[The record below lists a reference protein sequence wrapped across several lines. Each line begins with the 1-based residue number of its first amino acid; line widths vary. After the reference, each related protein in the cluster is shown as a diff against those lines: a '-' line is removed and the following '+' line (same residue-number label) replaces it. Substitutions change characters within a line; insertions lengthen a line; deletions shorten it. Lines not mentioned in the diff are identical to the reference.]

1 MTNNAYDAAL
11 GGIDVN
17 LDTPPDDK
25 TLVGRNAVISI
36 NLDDIH
42 EFALN
47 PRRADNPLFAEI
59 KASIA
64 TIGLQQPLKVTR
76 RPGEAGYTLYDG
88 GNTRLR
94 ALKQLWQET
103 HDEKFFYQRCHFVP
117 YVSDA
122 DILLHHMVENEV
134 RGEMTLLDKSL
145 AVWRLKSLYEQAQGK
160 SLSVR
165 ELAELLAQQGWAI
178 KHKTVSIFVFTA
190 QHLADRLPQAL
201 AAGMGR
207 PRIEEIRKT
216 FHAIR
221 KYVDERFAAP
231 QTLSGEAAQRGY
243 LDHLA
248 ATDDTDFAAD
258 CLDAALSD
266 CCADIGRAFAMD
278 RQLVYFELQQLCET
292 GTLYRSE
299 PLADVSQFERE
310 QAAQATMQ
318 RPPAAAAGEAGANP
332 PPDTASGTPSADT
345 ADGHHPAGADHDHP
359 TDTGCTPNTEADG
372 TGLTASG
379 PNPPALSPLAKADD
393 VLHEQIRH
401 LRLRYPLVQRHLDEQ
416 RDPPFCIPAEHA
428 LSAIREELAQA
439 GTRLDPLDAAFNDEE
454 AVLYMELTD
463 LFAGWYHLQWDY
475 RRARGEEDTLPF
487 WADCLQQVRDIQ
499 TQLQPLRPYL
509 SALHYGFSIHA
520 KGQEAQRQF
529 ARLAAAIHDYL
540 RVADREE

>member
-134 RGEMTLLDKSL
+134 HGEMTLLDKSL

-207 PRIEEIRKT
+207 ARIEEIRKT

-258 CLDAALSD
+258 CLEAALSD
-266 CCADIGRAFAMD
+266 CCADIGKAFAMD

-299 PLADVSQFERE
+299 PLPDVAQFERE

-318 RPPAAAAGEAGANP
+318 RPPAAAAGEAGANL
-332 PPDTASGTPSADT
+332 PPDTASGTPSADA
-345 ADGHHPAGADHDHP
+345 ADGHHPAGADHDYP
-359 TDTGCTPNTEADG
+359 TDTGSMTDTEADG

-428 LSAIREELAQA
+428 LSAMREELAQA

-499 TQLQPLRPYL
+499 AQLQPLRPYL

-540 RVADREE
+540 RVANREE

>member
-1 MTNNAYDAAL
+1 MTHHENAYDVAL
-11 GGIDVN
+11 GGVDLNI
-17 LDTPPDDK
+17 DTPPDDK

-145 AVWRLKSLYEQAQGK
+145 AVWRLKGLYEQAQDK

-165 ELAELLAQQGWAI
+165 ELAEMLAQHGWSV
-178 KHKTVSIFVFTA
+178 KHVSVSIFIFTA

-207 PRIEEIRKT
+207 ARIEEIRKT

-248 ATDDTDFAAD
+248 ATDDADFAAD

-266 CCADIGRAFAMD
+266 CCADIGKAFAMD
-278 RQLVYFELQQLCET
+278 RQLVYFELQQLCDT
-292 GTLYRSE
+292 GNLYRSE
-299 PLADVSQFERE
+299 PLADVAQFERE

-359 TDTGCTPNTEADG
+359 ADTENAPNADTVGAVPTVTE
-372 TGLTASG
+372 

-393 VLHEQIRH
+393 ILHEQIRH

-439 GTRLDPLDAAFNDEE
+439 GARLDPLDAAFNDEE

-475 RRARGEEDTLPF
+475 RRVQGEDTLL

-520 KGQEAQRQF
+520 RGQEAQRQF

>member
-1 MTNNAYDAAL
+1 MTNNENAYDVAL
-11 GGIDVN
+11 GGVDLN

-165 ELAELLAQQGWAI
+165 ELVDLLGQQGWTI
-178 KHKTVSIFVFTA
+178 KRSMASVFVFTA

-207 PRIEEIRKT
+207 ARIEEIRKT

-248 ATDDTDFAAD
+248 ATDDADFAAD

-266 CCADIGRAFAMD
+266 CCADIGKAFAMD
-278 RQLVYFELQQLCET
+278 RQLVYFELQQLCDT
-292 GTLYRSE
+292 GNLYRSE
-299 PLADVSQFERE
+299 PLADVAQFERE
-310 QAAQATMQ
+310 QAA
-318 RPPAAAAGEAGANP
+318 AAGQASATHKS
-332 PPDTASGTPSADT
+332 PDTASSASPVEAVDSHHSADT
-345 ADGHHPAGADHDHP
+345 ENHDHP
-359 TDTGCTPNTEADG
+359 ADTENAPNTDTVGAVPTVTE
-372 TGLTASG
+372 

-393 VLHEQIRH
+393 ILHEQIRH

-416 RDPPFCIPAEHA
+416 NDPPFCIPAEHA
-428 LSAIREELAQA
+428 LAAIREELAQA

-475 RRARGEEDTLPF
+475 RRAQGEEDTLPF

-520 KGQEAQRQF
+520 RGQEAQRQF

>member
-1 MTNNAYDAAL
+1 MTNNENAYDVAL
-11 GGIDVN
+11 GGVDLN

-145 AVWRLKSLYEQAQGK
+145 AVWRLKSLYEQGQGK

-165 ELAELLAQQGWAI
+165 DLAELLASQGWAI

-231 QTLSGEAAQRGY
+231 HILSGEAAQRGY

-248 ATDDTDFAAD
+248 ATDDADFAAD

-266 CCADIGRAFAMD
+266 CCADIGKAFAMD
-278 RQLVYFELQQLCET
+278 KQLVYFELQQLCET

-299 PLADVSQFERE
+299 PLPDVARFESDQAAARE
-310 QAAQATMQ
+310 QAAATATSKSPDEASGATHDDDTDS
-318 RPPAAAAGEAGANP
+318 RHSADTENSEHTAAAGGSP
-332 PPDTASGTPSADT
+332 G
-345 ADGHHPAGADHDHP
+345 
-359 TDTGCTPNTEADG
+359 TDTEGAVPTATEP
-372 TGLTASG
+372 S
-379 PNPPALSPLAKADD
+379 PPILSPLEKADD

-428 LSAIREELAQA
+428 LTAIREELAQA
-439 GTRLDPLDAAFNDEE
+439 GARLDPLDAAFNDEE

-463 LFAGWYHLQWDY
+463 FFAGWFHLQWDY
-475 RRARGEEDTLPF
+475 RRAQGEEDTLPY

-499 TQLQPLRPYL
+499 MQLQPLRPYL
-509 SALHYGFSIHA
+509 SALHYGFSIHD
-520 KGQEAQRQF
+520 KGQEAQHQF

>member
-1 MTNNAYDAAL
+1 MTNNENAYDVAL
-11 GGIDVN
+11 GGVDLN
-17 LDTPPDDK
+17 LDTPPDEK

-117 YVSDA
+117 YISDA

-145 AVWRLKSLYEQAQGK
+145 AVWRLKSLYEQAQDK

-165 ELAELLAQQGWAI
+165 ELAEMLAQHGWSV
-178 KHKTVSIFVFTA
+178 KHVSVSIFIFTA

-207 PRIEEIRKT
+207 ARIEEIRKT

-248 ATDDTDFAAD
+248 AIDDADFAAD
-258 CLDAALSD
+258 SLDAALWD
-266 CCADIGRAFAMD
+266 CCADIGTAFAMD
-278 RQLVYFELQQLCET
+278 KQLVYFELQRLCDT

-299 PLADVSQFERE
+299 PLPDVAQFESD
-310 QAAQATMQ
+310 QAAT
-318 RPPAAAAGEAGANP
+318 RELAAATDASKS
-332 PPDTASGTPSADT
+332 PDTASGATHDDDTDGRHSADT
-345 ADGHHPAGADHDHP
+345 ENSEHTAAAGGSP
-359 TDTGCTPNTEADG
+359 GTDTEDTIPTATELTTP
-372 TGLTASG
+372 S
-379 PNPPALSPLAKADD
+379 LSPLEKADD

-416 RDPPFCIPAEHA
+416 TDPPFCIPAEHA
-428 LSAIREELAQA
+428 LPAIREELAQA
-439 GTRLDPLDAAFNDEE
+439 GARLDPLDAAFNDEE

-463 LFAGWYHLQWDY
+463 LFAGWFHLQWDY
-475 RRARGEEDTLPF
+475 RRAQGEEDTLPY
-487 WADCLQQVRDIQ
+487 WADCLQQVREIQ

-509 SALHYGFSIHA
+509 SALHYGFSIHD

-540 RVADREE
+540 RVANREE

>member
-1 MTNNAYDAAL
+1 MANNENAYDVAL
-11 GGIDVN
+11 GGVDLN

-47 PRRADNPLFAEI
+47 PRRTDNPLFAEI

-165 ELAELLAQQGWAI
+165 ELVDLLGQQGWTI
-178 KHKTVSIFVFTA
+178 KRSMASVFVFTA

-207 PRIEEIRKT
+207 ARIEEIRKT

-248 ATDDTDFAAD
+248 ATDDADFAAD

-266 CCADIGRAFAMD
+266 CCADIGKAFAMD
-278 RQLVYFELQQLCET
+278 RQLVYFELQQLCDT
-292 GTLYRSE
+292 GNLYRSE
-299 PLADVSQFERE
+299 PLADVAQFERE
-310 QAAQATMQ
+310 QAA
-318 RPPAAAAGEAGANP
+318 AAGQASATHKS
-332 PPDTASGTPSADT
+332 PDTASSASPVEAVDSHHSADT
-345 ADGHHPAGADHDHP
+345 ENHDHP
-359 TDTGCTPNTEADG
+359 ADTENAPNTDTVGAVPTVTE
-372 TGLTASG
+372 

-393 VLHEQIRH
+393 ILHEQIRH

-416 RDPPFCIPAEHA
+416 NDPPFCIPAEHA
-428 LSAIREELAQA
+428 LAAIREELAQA

-463 LFAGWYHLQWDY
+463 LFVGWYHLQWDY
-475 RRARGEEDTLPF
+475 RRAQGEEDTLPF

-520 KGQEAQRQF
+520 RGQEAQRQF

>member
-1 MTNNAYDAAL
+1 MTHNENAYDMAL
-11 GGIDVN
+11 GGVDLN

-145 AVWRLKSLYEQAQGK
+145 AVWRLKSLYEQGQGK

-165 ELAELLAQQGWAI
+165 DLAELLASQGWAI
-178 KHKTVSIFVFTA
+178 KRSSVSVFVFTA
-190 QHLADRLPQAL
+190 QYLADCLPQAL

-207 PRIEEIRKT
+207 ARIEEIRKT
-216 FHAIR
+216 FHAIS

-231 QTLSGEAAQRGY
+231 QILSGEAAQRGY

-248 ATDDTDFAAD
+248 ATDDADFAAD

-266 CCADIGRAFAMD
+266 CCADIGKAFAMD

-299 PLADVSQFERE
+299 PLADVAQFERDQAAARE
-310 QAAQATMQ
+310 QATAT
-318 RPPAAAAGEAGANP
+318 AASKS
-332 PPDTASGTPSADT
+332 PDTASGAASADT
-345 ADGHHPAGADHDHP
+345 TDGHHSADADKHAHP
-359 TDTGCTPNTEADG
+359 TDTGSALGAEDG
-372 TGLTASG
+372 TGLTATE
-379 PNPPALSPLAKADD
+379 PNPPALSPLEKADD

-416 RDPPFCIPAEHA
+416 NDPPFCIPAEHA
-428 LSAIREELAQA
+428 LTAIREELAQA
-439 GTRLDPLDAAFNDEE
+439 GARLDPLDAAFNDEE

-463 LFAGWYHLQWDY
+463 LFAAWYHLQWDF
-475 RRARGEEDTLPF
+475 RRVQGEDTLL
-487 WADCLQQVRDIQ
+487 WADYLQQVSDIQ

-509 SALHYGFSIHA
+509 SALHYGFSIHD

>member
-1 MTNNAYDAAL
+1 MINNENAYDVAL
-11 GGIDVN
+11 GGVDLN

-36 NLDDIH
+36 TLDDIH

-47 PRRADNPLFAEI
+47 PRRTDNPLFAEI

-76 RPGEAGYTLYDG
+76 RPGEAGYTLADG

-103 HDEKFFYQRCHFVP
+103 HDENFFYQRCHFVP

-145 AVWRLKSLYEQAQGK
+145 AVWRLKSLYEQAQDK

-165 ELAELLAQQGWAI
+165 ELAEMLAQHGWSV
-178 KHKTVSIFVFTA
+178 KRNSVSLFVFTA
-190 QHLADRLPQAL
+190 QYLAERLPQAL

-248 ATDDTDFAAD
+248 AIDDTDFAAD
-258 CLDAALSD
+258 SLDAALWD
-266 CCADIGRAFAMD
+266 CCADIGTAFAMD
-278 RQLVYFELQQLCET
+278 KQLVYFELQQLCDT

-299 PLADVSQFERE
+299 PLPDVAQFESDQAAARE
-310 QAAQATMQ
+310 QAAATD
-318 RPPAAAAGEAGANP
+318 ASKS
-332 PPDTASGTPSADT
+332 PDTASSAAPADT
-345 ADGHHPAGADHDHP
+345 TDGHHSADADKHDHP
-359 TDTGCTPNTEADG
+359 TDTGSALGAEDG
-372 TGLTASG
+372 TGLTVTE
-379 PNPPALSPLAKADD
+379 PNPPTLSPLEKADD

-416 RDPPFCIPAEHA
+416 TDPPFCIPAEHA
-428 LSAIREELAQA
+428 LAAIREELAQA
-439 GTRLDPLDAAFNDEE
+439 GAHLDPLDAAFNDEE

-463 LFAGWYHLQWDY
+463 LFAAWYHLQWDF
-475 RRARGEEDTLPF
+475 RRVQGEDTLL
-487 WADCLQQVRDIQ
+487 WADCLQQVSDIQ

-509 SALHYGFSIHA
+509 SALHYGFSIHD

-540 RVADREE
+540 RVANREE

>member
-1 MTNNAYDAAL
+1 MANNENAYDVAL
-11 GGIDVN
+11 GGVDLN

-145 AVWRLKSLYEQAQGK
+145 AVWRLKSLYEQGQDK

-165 ELAELLAQQGWAI
+165 ELVDLLGQQGWTI
-178 KHKTVSIFVFTA
+178 KRSMASVFVFTA

-201 AAGMGR
+201 AAGMGK

-221 KYVDERFAAP
+221 KYVDERFATP

-248 ATDDTDFAAD
+248 ATDDADFAAD

-266 CCADIGRAFAMD
+266 CCADIGKAFAMD

-299 PLADVSQFERE
+299 PLPDVAQFERE

-318 RPPAAAAGEAGANP
+318 RPPAAAAGEAGANL
-332 PPDTASGTPSADT
+332 PPDTASGTPSADA
-345 ADGHHPAGADHDHP
+345 ADGHHPAGADHDYP
-359 TDTGCTPNTEADG
+359 TDTGSMTDTEADG

-379 PNPPALSPLAKADD
+379 PNPLPCRRWQKPTTYCTNKSAICAC
-393 VLHEQIRH
+393 VIRWCSAISTNSAT
-401 LRLRYPLVQRHLDEQ
+401 R
-416 RDPPFCIPAEHA
+416 
-428 LSAIREELAQA
+428 LSAFPPN
-439 GTRLDPLDAAFNDEE
+439 TP
-454 AVLYMELTD
+454 
-463 LFAGWYHLQWDY
+463 
-475 RRARGEEDTLPF
+475 
-487 WADCLQQVRDIQ
+487 
-499 TQLQPLRPYL
+499 
-509 SALHYGFSIHA
+509 
-520 KGQEAQRQF
+520 
-529 ARLAAAIHDYL
+529 
-540 RVADREE
+540 

>member
-1 MTNNAYDAAL
+1 MANNENAYDVAL
-11 GGIDVN
+11 GGVDLN

-47 PRRADNPLFAEI
+47 PRRTDNPLFAEI

-165 ELAELLAQQGWAI
+165 ELVDLLGQQGWTI
-178 KHKTVSIFVFTA
+178 KRSMASVFVFTA

-207 PRIEEIRKT
+207 ARIEEIRMT

-248 ATDDTDFAAD
+248 ATDDADFAAD

-266 CCADIGRAFAMD
+266 CCADIGKAFAMD
-278 RQLVYFELQQLCET
+278 RQLVYFELQQLCDT
-292 GTLYRSE
+292 GNLYRSE
-299 PLADVSQFERE
+299 PLADVAQFERE
-310 QAAQATMQ
+310 QAA
-318 RPPAAAAGEAGANP
+318 AAGQASATHKS
-332 PPDTASGTPSADT
+332 PDTASSASPVEAVDSHHSADT
-345 ADGHHPAGADHDHP
+345 ENHDHP
-359 TDTGCTPNTEADG
+359 ADTENAPNTDTVGAVPTVTE
-372 TGLTASG
+372 

-393 VLHEQIRH
+393 ILHEQIRH

-416 RDPPFCIPAEHA
+416 NDPPFCIPAEHA
-428 LSAIREELAQA
+428 LAAIREELAQA

-463 LFAGWYHLQWDY
+463 LFVGWYHLQWDY
-475 RRARGEEDTLPF
+475 RRAQGEEDTLPF

-520 KGQEAQRQF
+520 RGQEAQRQF

>member
-1 MTNNAYDAAL
+1 MTHNENAYDMAL
-11 GGIDVN
+11 GGVDLN

-103 HDEKFFYQRCHFVP
+103 HEEKFFYQRCHFVP

-345 ADGHHPAGADHDHP
+345 ADGHHPAGADHDYP
-359 TDTGCTPNTEADG
+359 TDTGSMTDTEADG

-379 PNPPALSPLAKADD
+379 PNPPALSPLEKADD

-439 GTRLDPLDAAFNDEE
+439 GARLDPLNAAFNDEE

-463 LFAGWYHLQWDY
+463 LFAAWYHLQWDF
-475 RRARGEEDTLPF
+475 RRVQGEDTLL
-487 WADCLQQVRDIQ
+487 WADCLQQVSDIQ

-509 SALHYGFSIHA
+509 SALHYGFSIHD

>member
-1 MTNNAYDAAL
+1 MTHNENAYDVAL
-11 GGIDVN
+11 GGVDLN

-47 PRRADNPLFAEI
+47 PRRTDNPLFAEI

-145 AVWRLKSLYEQAQGK
+145 AVWRLKSLYEQAQDK

-165 ELAELLAQQGWAI
+165 ELAEMLAQHGWSV
-178 KHKTVSIFVFTA
+178 KRNSVSLFVFTA
-190 QHLADRLPQAL
+190 QYLAERLPQAL

-248 ATDDTDFAAD
+248 AIDDADFAAD
-258 CLDAALSD
+258 SLDAALWD
-266 CCADIGRAFAMD
+266 CCADIGTAFAMD
-278 RQLVYFELQQLCET
+278 KQLVYFELQQLCET

-299 PLADVSQFERE
+299 PLPDVAQFESDQAAARE
-310 QAAQATMQ
+310 QAAATD
-318 RPPAAAAGEAGANP
+318 ASKS
-332 PPDTASGTPSADT
+332 PDTASGAAPADTTDGHHSADT
-345 ADGHHPAGADHDHP
+345 ENSEHTAAAGGSP
-359 TDTGCTPNTEADG
+359 GTDTEGAVPTATE
-372 TGLTASG
+372 
-379 PNPPALSPLAKADD
+379 PNPPALSPLEKADD

-416 RDPPFCIPAEHA
+416 NDPPFCIPAEHA
-428 LSAIREELAQA
+428 LTAIREELAQA
-439 GTRLDPLDAAFNDEE
+439 GARLDPLDAAFNDEE

-463 LFAGWYHLQWDY
+463 LFAAWYHLQWDF
-475 RRARGEEDTLPF
+475 RRVQGEDTLL
-487 WADCLQQVRDIQ
+487 WADCLQQVSDIQ

-509 SALHYGFSIHA
+509 SALHYGFSIHD

>member
-1 MTNNAYDAAL
+1 MINNENAYDVAL
-11 GGIDVN
+11 GGVDLN

-145 AVWRLKSLYEQAQGK
+145 AVWRLKSLYEQGQDK

-165 ELAELLAQQGWAI
+165 ELVDLLGQQGWTI
-178 KHKTVSIFVFTA
+178 KRSMASVFVFTA

-201 AAGMGR
+201 AAGMGK

-216 FHAIR
+216 FHAIH
-221 KYVDERFAAP
+221 KYVDERFATP

-248 ATDDTDFAAD
+248 ATDDADFAAD

-266 CCADIGRAFAMD
+266 CCADIGKAFAMD

-299 PLADVSQFERE
+299 PLPDVAQFERD
-310 QAAQATMQ
+310 Q
-318 RPPAAAAGEAGANP
+318 AAAGGQAANTATDKTP
-332 PPDTASGTPSADT
+332 APADSTADTGHDGNIPSADT
-345 ADGHHPAGADHDHP
+345 GRTPG
-359 TDTGCTPNTEADG
+359 TDTEGAVPTATEP
-372 TGLTASG
+372 AS
-379 PNPPALSPLAKADD
+379 PTLSPLEKADD

-416 RDPPFCIPAEHA
+416 NDPPFCIPAEHA
-428 LSAIREELAQA
+428 LTAIREELAQA
-439 GTRLDPLDAAFNDEE
+439 GARLDPLDAAFNDEE

-463 LFAGWYHLQWDY
+463 FFAGWFHLQWDY
-475 RRARGEEDTLPF
+475 RRAQGEEDTLPY

-499 TQLQPLRPYL
+499 MQLQPLRPYL
-509 SALHYGFSIHA
+509 SALHYGFSIHD

>member
-1 MTNNAYDAAL
+1 MTNNENAYDVAL
-11 GGIDVN
+11 GGVDLN

-145 AVWRLKSLYEQAQGK
+145 AVWRLKSLYEQGQDK

-165 ELAELLAQQGWAI
+165 ELVDLLGQQGWTI
-178 KHKTVSIFVFTA
+178 KRSMASVFVFTA

-201 AAGMGR
+201 AAGMGK

-221 KYVDERFAAP
+221 KYVDERFA
-231 QTLSGEAAQRGY
+231 
-243 LDHLA
+243 
-248 ATDDTDFAAD
+248 
-258 CLDAALSD
+258 
-266 CCADIGRAFAMD
+266 
-278 RQLVYFELQQLCET
+278 
-292 GTLYRSE
+292 
-299 PLADVSQFERE
+299 
-310 QAAQATMQ
+310 
-318 RPPAAAAGEAGANP
+318 
-332 PPDTASGTPSADT
+332 TP
-345 ADGHHPAGADHDHP
+345 
-359 TDTGCTPNTEADG
+359 
-372 TGLTASG
+372 
-379 PNPPALSPLAKADD
+379 
-393 VLHEQIRH
+393 
-401 LRLRYPLVQRHLDEQ
+401 
-416 RDPPFCIPAEHA
+416 
-428 LSAIREELAQA
+428 
-439 GTRLDPLDAAFNDEE
+439 
-454 AVLYMELTD
+454 
-463 LFAGWYHLQWDY
+463 
-475 RRARGEEDTLPF
+475 
-487 WADCLQQVRDIQ
+487 
-499 TQLQPLRPYL
+499 
-509 SALHYGFSIHA
+509 
-520 KGQEAQRQF
+520 
-529 ARLAAAIHDYL
+529 
-540 RVADREE
+540 

>member
-1 MTNNAYDAAL
+1 
-11 GGIDVN
+11 
-17 LDTPPDDK
+17 
-25 TLVGRNAVISI
+25 
-36 NLDDIH
+36 
-42 EFALN
+42 
-47 PRRADNPLFAEI
+47 
-59 KASIA
+59 
-64 TIGLQQPLKVTR
+64 
-76 RPGEAGYTLYDG
+76 
-88 GNTRLR
+88 
-94 ALKQLWQET
+94 
-103 HDEKFFYQRCHFVP
+103 
-117 YVSDA
+117 
-122 DILLHHMVENEV
+122 MVENEV

-145 AVWRLKSLYEQAQGK
+145 AVWRLKSLYEQGQGK

-165 ELAELLAQQGWAI
+165 DLAELLASQGWAI

-190 QHLADRLPQAL
+190 QHLAERLPQAL

-216 FHAIR
+216 YHAIR

-248 ATDDTDFAAD
+248 ATDDADFAAD

-266 CCADIGRAFAMD
+266 CCADIGKAFAMD

-299 PLADVSQFERE
+299 PLADVAQFERDQAAARE
-310 QAAQATMQ
+310 QAAAT
-318 RPPAAAAGEAGANP
+318 ATSKS
-332 PPDTASGTPSADT
+332 PDTASGATHDDDSDSRHSADT
-345 ADGHHPAGADHDHP
+345 ENSEHTAAAGGSP
-359 TDTGCTPNTEADG
+359 GTDTEGAVPTATEPATPT
-372 TGLTASG
+372 
-379 PNPPALSPLAKADD
+379 LSPLEKDDD

-428 LSAIREELAQA
+428 LAAIREELAQA
-439 GTRLDPLDAAFNDEE
+439 GARLDPLDAAFNDEE

-463 LFAGWYHLQWDY
+463 FFAGWFHLQWDY
-475 RRARGEEDTLPF
+475 RRAQGEEDTLPY

-509 SALHYGFSIHA
+509 SALHYGFSIHD

>member
-1 MTNNAYDAAL
+1 MTQPNENAYDVAL
-11 GGIDVN
+11 GGVDLN

-160 SLSVR
+160 SLSIR
-165 ELAELLAQQGWAI
+165 ELVELLAQHGWSI
-178 KHKTVSIFVFTA
+178 KRSNASVFIFTA
-190 QHLADRLPQAL
+190 QYLADRLPQAL

-207 PRIEEIRKT
+207 PKIDEIRKT

-248 ATDDTDFAAD
+248 ATDDADFAAD

-266 CCADIGRAFAMD
+266 CCADIGKAFAMD

-292 GTLYRSE
+292 GILYRSE
-299 PLADVSQFERE
+299 PLADVAQFERDQAAARE
-310 QAAQATMQ
+310 QAAATATSKSPDAASGATHDDDSDS
-318 RPPAAAAGEAGANP
+318 RHSADTENSEHTAAAGGSP
-332 PPDTASGTPSADT
+332 G
-345 ADGHHPAGADHDHP
+345 
-359 TDTGCTPNTEADG
+359 TDTEGAVPTATE
-372 TGLTASG
+372 
-379 PNPPALSPLAKADD
+379 PAIPTLSPLEKADD

-416 RDPPFCIPAEHA
+416 NDPPFCIPAEHA
-428 LSAIREELAQA
+428 LAAIREELAQA
-439 GTRLDPLDAAFNDEE
+439 GARLDPLDAAFNDEE

-463 LFAGWYHLQWDY
+463 LFAAWYHLQWDF
-475 RRARGEEDTLPF
+475 RRVQGEDTLL
-487 WADCLQQVRDIQ
+487 WADCLQQVSDIQ

-509 SALHYGFSIHA
+509 SALHYGFSFHD

>member
-1 MTNNAYDAAL
+1 MTHNENAYDVAL
-11 GGIDVN
+11 GGVDLN

-94 ALKQLWQET
+94 ALKQLWQKT

-145 AVWRLKSLYEQAQGK
+145 AVWRLKSLYEQAQDK

-165 ELAELLAQQGWAI
+165 ELAEMLAQHGWSV
-178 KHKTVSIFVFTA
+178 KHVSVSIFIFTA

-207 PRIEEIRKT
+207 ARIEEIRKT

-231 QTLSGEAAQRGY
+231 QTLSGEVAQRGY

-248 ATDDTDFAAD
+248 AIDDADFAAD
-258 CLDAALSD
+258 SLDAALWD
-266 CCADIGRAFAMD
+266 CCADIGTAFAMD
-278 RQLVYFELQQLCET
+278 KQLVYFELQQLCDT

-299 PLADVSQFERE
+299 PLPDVAQFERD
-310 QAAQATMQ
+310 QAAH
-318 RPPAAAAGEAGANP
+318 AAAQRNPAPADSEAGTEQDDHPSPNTASDNP
-332 PPDTASGTPSADT
+332 PTGATGSNHPADT
-345 ADGHHPAGADHDHP
+345 DSHIHPAG
-359 TDTGCTPNTEADG
+359 TEGAVS
-372 TGLTASG
+372 TVTE
-379 PNPPALSPLAKADD
+379 PPALSPLEKADD

-416 RDPPFCIPAEHA
+416 TDPPFCIPAEHA
-428 LSAIREELAQA
+428 LAAIREELAQA
-439 GTRLDPLDAAFNDEE
+439 GARLDPLDTAFNDEE

-463 LFAGWYHLQWDY
+463 FFAGWFHLQWDY
-475 RRARGEEDTLPF
+475 RRAQGEEGTLPY
-487 WADCLQQVRDIQ
+487 WADCLQQVREIQ

-509 SALHYGFSIHA
+509 SALHYGFSIHD

-540 RVADREE
+540 RVANREE

>member
-1 MTNNAYDAAL
+1 MINNENAYDVAL
-11 GGIDVN
+11 GGVDLN

-145 AVWRLKSLYEQAQGK
+145 AVWRLKSLYEQGQGK

-165 ELAELLAQQGWAI
+165 DLAELLASQGWAI
-178 KHKTVSIFVFTA
+178 KRSSVSVFVFTA
-190 QHLADRLPQAL
+190 QYLADCLPQAL

-207 PRIEEIRKT
+207 ARIEEIRKT

-231 QTLSGEAAQRGY
+231 QILSGEAAQRGY

-248 ATDDTDFAAD
+248 ATDDADFAAD

-266 CCADIGRAFAMD
+266 CCADIGKAFAMD

-299 PLADVSQFERE
+299 PLPDVAQFERDQAAARE
-310 QAAQATMQ
+310 QATAT
-318 RPPAAAAGEAGANP
+318 AASKS
-332 PPDTASGTPSADT
+332 PDTASGAASADT
-345 ADGHHPAGADHDHP
+345 TDGHHSADADKHAHP
-359 TDTGCTPNTEADG
+359 TDTGSALGAEDG
-372 TGLTASG
+372 TGLTATE
-379 PNPPALSPLAKADD
+379 PNPPALSPLEKADG

-416 RDPPFCIPAEHA
+416 NDPPFCIPAEHA

-439 GTRLDPLDAAFNDEE
+439 GARLDPLDAAFNDEE

-463 LFAGWYHLQWDY
+463 LFAAWYHLQWDF
-475 RRARGEEDTLPF
+475 RRVQGEDTLL
-487 WADCLQQVRDIQ
+487 WADCLQQVSDIQ

-509 SALHYGFSIHA
+509 SALHYGFSIHD

>member
-1 MTNNAYDAAL
+1 MTNHENAYDVAL
-11 GGIDVN
+11 GGVDLN

-160 SLSVR
+160 SLSIR
-165 ELAELLAQQGWAI
+165 ELVELLAQHGWSI
-178 KHKTVSIFVFTA
+178 KRSNASVFIFTA
-190 QHLADRLPQAL
+190 QYLADRLPQAL

-207 PRIEEIRKT
+207 PKIDEIRKT

-248 ATDDTDFAAD
+248 ATDDADFAAD

-266 CCADIGRAFAMD
+266 CCADIGKAFAMD

-299 PLADVSQFERE
+299 PLADVAQFERDQAAARE
-310 QAAQATMQ
+310 QAAATATSKSPDAASGATHDDDSDS
-318 RPPAAAAGEAGANP
+318 RHSADTENSEHTAAAGGSP
-332 PPDTASGTPSADT
+332 G
-345 ADGHHPAGADHDHP
+345 
-359 TDTGCTPNTEADG
+359 TDTEGAVPTATEPATPT
-372 TGLTASG
+372 
-379 PNPPALSPLAKADD
+379 LSPLEKADD

-416 RDPPFCIPAEHA
+416 NDPPFCIPAEHA
-428 LSAIREELAQA
+428 LAAIREELAQA
-439 GTRLDPLDAAFNDEE
+439 GARLDPLDAAFNDEE
-454 AVLYMELTD
+454 TVLYMELTD
-463 LFAGWYHLQWDY
+463 FFAGWFHLQWDY
-475 RRARGEEDTLPF
+475 RRAQGEEDTLPY

-509 SALHYGFSIHA
+509 SALHYGFSIHD

-540 RVADREE
+540 RVAGREE